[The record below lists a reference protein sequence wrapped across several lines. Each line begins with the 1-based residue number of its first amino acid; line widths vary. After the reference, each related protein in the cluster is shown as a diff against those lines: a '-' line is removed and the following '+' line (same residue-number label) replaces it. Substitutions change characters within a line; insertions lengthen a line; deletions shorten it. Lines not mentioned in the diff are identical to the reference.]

1 MFLFYIMD
9 GLSRPITAAV
19 ATVIALTVLGSG
31 NLPAM
36 EWAKQAAAGG
46 VAIYVADMTVGDA
59 DNMSKWMTGPAV
71 SGATFA
77 VINKMLYGSGDTY
90 VTLFVGGAAIDA
102 AASAIQSPL
111 SSALGM

>member
-1 MFLFYIMD
+1 MD

-19 ATVIALTVLGSG
+19 ATVVALTVLGSG

-46 VAIYVADMTVGDA
+46 VAIYISDMAVGDA
-59 DNMSKWMTGPAV
+59 DNMSKWMKGPALSGV
-71 SGATFA
+71 SFG
-77 VINKMLYGSGDTY
+77 VINKFLYGSADTWT
-90 VTLFVGGAAIDA
+90 TLFIGGAAIDA
-102 AASAIQSPL
+102 VSSGIKSPL

>member
-1 MFLFYIMD
+1 ME

-19 ATVIALTVLGSG
+19 ATVAALTLLGSG

-46 VAIYVADMTVGDA
+46 VAIYISDMAVGDSS
-59 DNMSKWMTGPAV
+59 NMNKWVMGPAA
-71 SGATFA
+71 SGASFA
-77 VINKMLYGSGDTY
+77 LINKMVYGSGDSY

-102 AASAIQSPL
+102 LASVIQSPL
-111 SSALGM
+111 SAALGM